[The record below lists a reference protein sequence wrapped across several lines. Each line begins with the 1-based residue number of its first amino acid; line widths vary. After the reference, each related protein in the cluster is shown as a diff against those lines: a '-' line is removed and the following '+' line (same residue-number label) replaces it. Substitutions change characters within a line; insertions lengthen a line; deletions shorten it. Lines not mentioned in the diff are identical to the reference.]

1 MVVHLSEFFGFLE
14 AICTAIRGVLAFEIE
29 VSTSLAGCI
38 SIALYLPPLTFI
50 TKIPI
55 SPKNK
60 KCLSD
65 WQSIVNVLNRPR

>member
-29 VSTSLAGCI
+29 VSTSLTGCI
-38 SIALYLPPLTFI
+38 SIALYLPPLTLI

-55 SPKNK
+55 SSNNK
-60 KCLSD
+60 KCMTD
-65 WQSIVNVLNRPR
+65 RQSIRNVLCSSG

>member
-14 AICTAIRGVLAFEIE
+14 AICTTVRCILAFEIE
-29 VSTSLAGCI
+29 ISTSLAGCI

-55 SPKNK
+55 SPKHK
-60 KCLSD
+60 KCMSD
-65 WQSIVNVLNRPR
+65 WQSIEDVLCSSG